1 MEECGGS
8 IPCYLSIKRFAMK
21 SFFSFYRKSTNPFP
35 EILDG
40 GVQIINNRYLRYGPW
55 VYWQDIIRN
64 SDAPIEIQFNGARG
78 QRRKISLPFPSCLT
92 PPFFFTLLSFSQ
104 AGVTSLV
111 GTTAGAQ
118 TRTSVRSVSFPVS
131 PVPFPS
137 SSRRESTTRQ
147 HDAHANSHPC
157 SPLFAS
163 LPQ

>member
-1 MEECGGS
+1 MEGCGGS
-8 IPCYLSIKRFAMK
+8 IPCCSLSIKRFAEK
-21 SFFSFYRKSTNPFP
+21 CFFSFYRKSTNPFT

-64 SDAPIEIQFNGARG
+64 NDAPIEIQFNGARG

-92 PPFFFTLLSFSQ
+92 PPFFFFTLLSFSQ
-104 AGVTSLV
+104 AGVTSLA

-118 TRTSVRSVSFPVS
+118 TRASVRSVSF
-131 PVPFPS
+131 PFPS
-137 SSRRESTTRQ
+137 SSRRESATRL
-147 HDAHANSHPC
+147 HDAHATIHPC
-157 SPLFAS
+157 SPLLAS